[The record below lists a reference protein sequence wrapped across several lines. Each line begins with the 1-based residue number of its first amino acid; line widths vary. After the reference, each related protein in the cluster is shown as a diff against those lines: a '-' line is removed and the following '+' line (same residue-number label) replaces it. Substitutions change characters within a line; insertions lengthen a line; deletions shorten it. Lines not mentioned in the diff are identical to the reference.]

1 MYKAISK
8 HVIQRYKDRGLDVTH
23 LYRDLHTRNLKR
35 MITRK
40 DGIKKNLIFN
50 AFDILPLDEFKKGK
64 SSLNCFKRK
73 EFFYFFC
80 ILIFIF
86 KFIICRF
93 YYLLYYT
100 SIIY

>member
-40 DGIKKNLIFN
+40 DGVKILYTKNKLRFVIKNGVVITVMKIRPS
-50 AFDILPLDEFKKGK
+50 DV
-64 SSLNCFKRK
+64 KR
-73 EFFYFFC
+73 E
-80 ILIFIF
+80 LQ
-86 KFIICRF
+86 RNG
-93 YYLLYYT
+93 YL
-100 SIIY
+100 

>member
-40 DGIKKNLIFN
+40 DGIKILYTKNKLRFVIKN
-50 AFDILPLDEFKKGK
+50 GVVITVMKIRPSDV
-64 SSLNCFKRK
+64 KR
-73 EFFYFFC
+73 ELQ
-80 ILIFIF
+80 ING
-86 KFIICRF
+86 
-93 YYLLYYT
+93 YL
-100 SIIY
+100 

>member
-40 DGIKKNLIFN
+40 DGIKILYTKNKLRFVIKN
-50 AFDILPLDEFKKGK
+50 GVVITVMKIRPSDV
-64 SSLNCFKRK
+64 KR
-73 EFFYFFC
+73 ELQRNGY
-80 ILIFIF
+80 I
-86 KFIICRF
+86 
-93 YYLLYYT
+93 
-100 SIIY
+100 

>member
-40 DGIKKNLIFN
+40 DGIKILYTKNKLRFVIKN
-50 AFDILPLDEFKKGK
+50 GVVITVMKIRASDV
-64 SSLNCFKRK
+64 KR
-73 EFFYFFC
+73 E
-80 ILIFIF
+80 LQ
-86 KFIICRF
+86 RNG
-93 YYLLYYT
+93 YL
-100 SIIY
+100 

>member
-40 DGIKKNLIFN
+40 DGIKILYTKNKLRFVIKN
-50 AFDILPLDEFKKGK
+50 GVVITVMKIRPLDV
-64 SSLNCFKRK
+64 KR
-73 EFFYFFC
+73 E
-80 ILIFIF
+80 LQ
-86 KFIICRF
+86 RNG
-93 YYLLYYT
+93 YL
-100 SIIY
+100 

>member
-40 DGIKKNLIFN
+40 DGIKILYTKNKLRFVIKN
-50 AFDILPLDEFKKGK
+50 GIVITVMKIRPSDV
-64 SSLNCFKRK
+64 KR
-73 EFFYFFC
+73 E
-80 ILIFIF
+80 LQ
-86 KFIICRF
+86 RNG
-93 YYLLYYT
+93 YL
-100 SIIY
+100 

>member
-40 DGIKKNLIFN
+40 DGVKILYTKNKLRFVIKNGIVITVMKIRPS
-50 AFDILPLDEFKKGK
+50 DV
-64 SSLNCFKRK
+64 KR
-73 EFFYFFC
+73 E
-80 ILIFIF
+80 LQ
-86 KFIICRF
+86 RNG
-93 YYLLYYT
+93 YL
-100 SIIY
+100 

>member
-40 DGIKKNLIFN
+40 DGIKILYTKNKLILN
-50 AFDILPLDEFKKGK
+50 APTYFISRFTSNSK
-64 SSLNCFKRK
+64 SR
-73 EFFYFFC
+73 
-80 ILIFIF
+80 
-86 KFIICRF
+86 
-93 YYLLYYT
+93 
-100 SIIY
+100 IY

>member
-40 DGIKKNLIFN
+40 DGIKILYTKNKLRFVIKN
-50 AFDILPLDEFKKGK
+50 GVVITVMKIRPSDV
-64 SSLNCFKRK
+64 KR
-73 EFFYFFC
+73 E
-80 ILIFIF
+80 LQ
-86 KFIICRF
+86 RNG
-93 YYLLYYT
+93 YL
-100 SIIY
+100 

>member
-40 DGIKKNLIFN
+40 DGIK
-50 AFDILPLDEFKKGK
+50 ILYTKKKLRFVIKKGVVITVMK
-64 SSLNCFKRK
+64 IRPSDVKR
-73 EFFYFFC
+73 ELQ
-80 ILIFIF
+80 ING
-86 KFIICRF
+86 
-93 YYLLYYT
+93 YL
-100 SIIY
+100 